1 MKFIRSIIIIG
12 IILILPVSSIGIN
25 IITTHSTE
33 QTIEIYSNNPVVLI
47 TGFGPFSKFDVN
59 PSQLIAET
67 LNGQTIDTATVIGI
81 IVKPNLSDF
90 TEPLEFVY
98 QAIDD
103 YEPDLV
109 ICLGLAAPYPWIRLE
124 ILGINLGK
132 SNESDNQKL
141 FKLDPEGPL
150 FRFSNLPTFK
160 IAREIRKN
168 GIPARTTFHAGLSLC
183 NGMLYSVAGY
193 IEENDLPIKS
203 GFIHVPL
210 MKSQDPEKGM
220 ELEKMVEATKI
231 SIELSLI

>member
-1 MKFIRSIIIIG
+1 M
-12 IILILPVSSIGIN
+12 
-25 IITTHSTE
+25 T
-33 QTIEIYSNNPVVLI
+33 
-47 TGFGPFSKFDVN
+47 
-59 PSQLIAET
+59 
-67 LNGQTIDTATVIGI
+67 
-81 IVKPNLSDF
+81 DF
-90 TEPLEFVY
+90 TEPLEFVC

-109 ICLGLAAPYPWIRLE
+109 ISIGLAAPFSWIRLE
-124 ILGINLGK
+124 KLGINLGK

-141 FKLDPEGPL
+141 FKVDPEGPW

-160 IAREIRKN
+160 IAREIRRN

-193 IEENDLPIKS
+193 IEENDLQIKS

-231 SIELSLI
+231 AIKLSLS